1 MTNSPHDSSITLAE
15 RLGATALVCEVFSST
30 RLSTSIHEVVLAGN
44 AALAGVPGNDVM
56 IRVATTAGAFV
67 RRRYSVRDVD
77 AERGHVTLWITT
89 GHDGPGSQWARR
101 ARPGDPVDVIG
112 PRGKVVLDERAD
124 WHLFLGD
131 TTGLASFYR
140 MAQSIEAPGRAI
152 FIVEIDHPGDA
163 LTADFN
169 EGLGVTGIFVDR
181 QDRAKDDPSG
191 LLRGL
196 AAFALPP
203 DRGHAYLFG
212 EFHRIKAVRVALGD
226 RGLADEDVSFK
237 AYWRTGREN
246 ADHGEPDKSG
256 D

>member
-1 MTNSPHDSSITLAE
+1 MTNRPHDTSIALAA
-15 RLGATALVCEVFSST
+15 RLGATAQVCEVVSAT
-30 RLSTSIHEVVLAGN
+30 KLSTSIHEVVLAGD

-56 IRVATTAGAFV
+56 IRVANAAGSFV

-77 AERGHVTLWITT
+77 ALRGLVTLWITT
-89 GHDGPGSQWARR
+89 GHEGAGSSWARL
-101 ARPGDPVDVIG
+101 ATPGDPVDVIG
-112 PRGKVVLDERAD
+112 PRGKVVLDPQAD

-140 MAQSIEAPGRAI
+140 MAQSIEVPGRAI
-152 FIVEIDHPGDA
+152 FIVEIDHPDDA
-163 LTADFN
+163 VTAPFD

-196 AAFALPP
+196 AAFAFPP

-212 EFHRIKAVRVALGD
+212 EFHRIRALRVALLD
-226 RGLADEDVSFK
+226 RGLDDQDVSVK

-246 ADHGEPDKSG
+246 AEHGEPDKS
-256 D
+256 DD